1 MALPLKR
8 RIEKSLGPLFDPLYL
23 FYLLLDDLKSWSY
36 FPKWFSSFRP
46 GRSLVGEAKPW
57 IPFEAANWLEH
68 YLKSDMK
75 VFEYG
80 SGGSTIF
87 FAERVAQVISIEH
100 DKKWHTLVSRA
111 LVRRRITNCSYQLHE
126 PKPIA
131 GTPSPPLAPPATSA
145 SLAIDESQN
154 SRFILDDYYAGTTV
168 HEYVEA
174 IDVHPDH
181 TFDLVLVDGR
191 VRTECIQ
198 HAIPKIKPGGYLML
212 DNSNN
217 ADVAEIVQKL
227 QPYPHTE
234 FRGIAPGWPPTRWSN
249 TIWRISW

>member
-1 MALPLKR
+1 MTVPLKR
-8 RIEKSLGPLFDPLYL
+8 RVEKSLGPLFDPLYF
-23 FYLLLDDLKSWSY
+23 FYLLIGDLKSWRY

-46 GRSLVGEAKPW
+46 VRSLVGEAKPW

-68 YLKSDMK
+68 YLTPHMK

-87 FAERVAQVISIEH
+87 FAERVAEVFSIEH
-100 DKKWHTLVSRA
+100 DKKWHALVSRA
-111 LVRRRITNCSYQLHE
+111 LAQRGLNNCSYKLHE
-126 PKPIA
+126 PRPIA
-131 GTPSPPLAPPATSA
+131 GTFS
-145 SLAIDESQN
+145 AIDDSQN
-154 SRFILDDYYAGTTV
+154 SRFIYDDYYAATL

-198 HAIPKIKPGGYLML
+198 YALPKIKPGGYLML

-217 ADVAEIVQKL
+217 ADVAEMVRKL
-227 QPYPHTE
+227 QSYPNTV

-249 TIWRISW
+249 TIWNIT

>member
-1 MALPLKR
+1 MPLPLKR

-23 FYLLLDDLKSWSY
+23 FYLLIGDLKSWRY

-46 GRSLVGEAKPW
+46 GRSFVGEAKPW
-57 IPFEAANWLEH
+57 IPFEATNWLEH
-68 YLKSDMK
+68 YLKPHMK

-80 SGGSTIF
+80 SGASTIF
-87 FAERVAQVISIEH
+87 FAERVAEVTSIEH
-100 DKKWHTLVSRA
+100 DKRWHALVSRA
-111 LVRRRITNCSYQLHE
+111 LAQRGITNCSYQLHE

-131 GTPSPPLAPPATSA
+131 APFSTPSEIA
-145 SLAIDESQN
+145 DSQ
-154 SRFILDDYYAGTTV
+154 SYRFIYDDYYAATL

-191 VRTECIQ
+191 VRTECMQ
-198 HAIPKIKPGGYLML
+198 QALSKIKPAGYLML

-217 ADVAEIVQKL
+217 ADVAEMVRKL
-227 QPYPHTE
+227 QSYTHTV

-249 TIWRISW
+249 TIWQIS

>member
-1 MALPLKR
+1 MTLPLKR

-23 FYLLLDDLKSWSY
+23 VYLLVDDLKSWRY

-46 GRSLVGEAKPW
+46 RSLVGEAKPW

-68 YLKSDMK
+68 YLKPYMK

-87 FAERVAQVISIEH
+87 FAERVTEVINIEH
-100 DKKWHTLVSRA
+100 DKKWHA
-111 LVRRRITNCSYQLHE
+111 LVTTALAQRGLTNCTCELHE
-126 PKPIA
+126 PRPIA
-131 GTPSPPLAPPATSA
+131 GTPSAPLK
-145 SLAIDESQN
+145 IDQSQT
-154 SRFILDDYYAGTTV
+154 SRFIYDDYYAGTTV

-174 IDVHPDH
+174 IDIQPDH

-191 VRTECIQ
+191 VRTECMQ
-198 HAIPKIKPGGYLML
+198 HAIPKIRPGGYLML

-217 ADVAEIVQKL
+217 ADVAAMVRKL
-227 QPYPHTE
+227 RPYPHTV

-249 TIWRISW
+249 TIWKIS

>member
-1 MALPLKR
+1 MTVPLKR
-8 RIEKSLGPLFDPLYL
+8 RVEKSLGPLFDPLYL
-23 FYLLLDDLKSWSY
+23 FYLLVDDLKSWRY

-46 GRSLVGEAKPW
+46 GRSFIGEAKPW

-68 YLKSDMK
+68 YLKPHMK

-87 FAERVAQVISIEH
+87 FAERVAEVFSIEH
-100 DKKWHTLVSRA
+100 DQKWHTLVSRA
-111 LVRRRITNCSYQLHE
+111 LARRGITNCTYQLHE
-126 PKPIA
+126 PIPIA
-131 GTPSPPLAPPATSA
+131 GTSSAPSEIA
-145 SLAIDESQN
+145 DSQN
-154 SRFILDDYYAGTTV
+154 SRFIYDDYYAATL
-168 HEYVEA
+168 HEYVED

-198 HAIPKIKPGGYLML
+198 HALPKIKPAGYLML

-217 ADVAEIVQKL
+217 ADVVEIIRKL
-227 QPYPHTE
+227 QTYPHTE

-249 TIWRISW
+249 TIWQIT